1 MKNLMKVLSGLLI
14 LVMAC
19 TLIFLLFDGVST
31 DFAAFT
37 MKGLIV
43 TVASILP
50 IISIALCCFCLE
62 RGDDS
67 ILLRI
72 IAIYMFISII
82 IVTILSFFFT
92 SSMMYG
98 SLSLNSFSSL
108 LSNSNA
114 DGFGDFLYKVY
125 DFMKSTHLCIT
136 LISLLL
142 VVQTNNA
149 ISSLIKKIAYGAIIV
164 NVVLSLWLTI
174 KTYMQET
181 LPNVYEYEGY
191 YGDYSSGFNFSTT
204 SETEIFV
211 QKVYYISVIIESF
224 SVVLL
229 FITNYAFSSSTEF
242 VASDLDYDELKM
254 EANKYSN
261 TQMSDLYSNDKAK
274 QQQFITQNNQP
285 KEIVKDS
292 SQTGIMNISNQLGSN
307 SNVGQVQEAAKK
319 TNVKTNVADIAM
331 PFSTGPVIN
340 QSKVEN
346 TNIPEAVQEIKPVQQ
361 EQPQT
366 EVQTQPAPAV
376 VHQDVNELMNQQM
389 QQVQPQPTQ
398 QTADSNQ
405 QNV

>member
-19 TLIFLLFDGVST
+19 TLFFLLFDGVST

-37 MKGLIV
+37 MKVLIV

-67 ILLRI
+67 ILPRI

-204 SETEIFV
+204 SEAEIFV

-229 FITNYAFSSSTEF
+229 FITIA
-242 VASDLDYDELKM
+242 LIP
-254 EANKYSN
+254 
-261 TQMSDLYSNDKAK
+261 K
-274 QQQFITQNNQP
+274 QTF
-285 KEIVKDS
+285 
-292 SQTGIMNISNQLGSN
+292 
-307 SNVGQVQEAAKK
+307 
-319 TNVKTNVADIAM
+319 
-331 PFSTGPVIN
+331 
-340 QSKVEN
+340 
-346 TNIPEAVQEIKPVQQ
+346 QQ
-361 EQPQT
+361 EKY
-366 EVQTQPAPAV
+366 
-376 VHQDVNELMNQQM
+376 LFMI
-389 QQVQPQPTQ
+389 
-398 QTADSNQ
+398 
-405 QNV
+405 